1 MRKRILMVAAAIT
14 VMLSTFTGCA
24 NKEMVLTADNITISG
39 KLEKEAKY
47 VSLKDTDKEETEYQ
61 TSIDYLYL
69 FNATYEIYDIDI
81 LNKKEEEIQP
91 SGQLD
96 VKLKLSD
103 KLKNATGDKYVVFGV
118 NDYRLF
124 RINNEATDDT
134 INFKINDIQKN
145 DVKTYIICKYNSND
159 EQASS
164 MFEGMVAE

>member
-103 KLKNATGDKYVVFGV
+103 KLKNATGDKYVVFG
-118 NDYRLF
+118 
-124 RINNEATDDT
+124 DT

-145 DVKTYIICKYNSND
+145 DMKTYIICKYNSND

>member
-24 NKEMVLTADNITISG
+24 NKDMVLSANNITISG
-39 KLEKEAKY
+39 KIENGAKY

-61 TSIDYLYL
+61 TSIDYFYL

-81 LNKKEEEIQP
+81 LNKKKEEIQP
-91 SGQLD
+91 SGKLD
-96 VKLKLSD
+96 VQLKLSD
-103 KLKNATGDKYVVFGV
+103 KLKDATGDKYVVFGV
-118 NDYRLF
+118 NDYKLF
-124 RINNEATDDT
+124 RINSEVADDT

-145 DVKTYIICKYNSND
+145 DVKTYIICKYDSND

>member
-1 MRKRILMVAAAIT
+1 MLYWMIITIL
-14 VMLSTFTGCA
+14 CA

-145 DVKTYIICKYNSND
+145 DMKTYIICKYNSND

>member
-134 INFKINDIQKN
+134 MIFKKM
-145 DVKTYIICKYNSND
+145 T
-159 EQASS
+159 
-164 MFEGMVAE
+164 

>member
-103 KLKNATGDKYVVFGV
+103 KLKN
-118 NDYRLF
+118 
-124 RINNEATDDT
+124 EATDDT

-145 DVKTYIICKYNSND
+145 DMKTYIICKYNSND

>member
-1 MRKRILMVAAAIT
+1 M
-14 VMLSTFTGCA
+14 
-24 NKEMVLTADNITISG
+24 
-39 KLEKEAKY
+39 Y
-47 VSLKDTDKEETEYQ
+47 PLKDTDKEETEYQ

-145 DVKTYIICKYNSND
+145 DMKTYIICKYNSND

>member
-1 MRKRILMVAAAIT
+1 
-14 VMLSTFTGCA
+14 
-24 NKEMVLTADNITISG
+24 MVLTADNITISG

-145 DVKTYIICKYNSND
+145 DMKTYIICKYNSND

>member
-1 MRKRILMVAAAIT
+1 MCIRDR
-14 VMLSTFTGCA
+14 
-24 NKEMVLTADNITISG
+24 LTADNITISG

-145 DVKTYIICKYNSND
+145 DMKTYIICKYNSND

>member
-96 VKLKLSD
+96 VQLKLSD
-103 KLKNATGDKYVVFGV
+103 KLKNAIGDKYVVFGV
-118 NDYRLF
+118 NDHKLF
-124 RINNEATDDT
+124 RINSEMTDDT

-145 DVKTYIICKYNSND
+145 DMKTYIICKYNSND

>member
-1 MRKRILMVAAAIT
+1 MRKRIFMVVAIVT
-14 VMLSTFTGCA
+14 VMLSIFTGCT
-24 NKEMVLTADNITISG
+24 NKEKVLTADNITISG

-47 VSLKDTDKEETEYQ
+47 VTLKDTDKEETEYQ

-69 FNATYEIYDIDI
+69 FNTTYEIYDIDI

-91 SGQLD
+91 SGRLD
-96 VKLKLSD
+96 VQLKLSD
-103 KLKNATGDKYVVFGV
+103 KLKNATGDKYVVFVV
-118 NDYRLF
+118 NDHKLF
-124 RINNEATDDT
+124 RINSEMTDDT

>member
-1 MRKRILMVAAAIT
+1 MRKRILMVATVIT
-14 VMLSTFTGCA
+14 VMLSTFTGCT
-24 NKEMVLTADNITISG
+24 NKEKVLTADNITISG

-47 VSLKDTDKEETEYQ
+47 VTLKDTDKEETEYQ
-61 TSIDYLYL
+61 TSMDYLYV
-69 FNATYEIYDIDI
+69 FNATYEIYDINI
-81 LNKKEEEIQP
+81 LNKKKEEIQP

-96 VKLKLSD
+96 VQLKLSD
-103 KLKNATGDKYVVFGV
+103 KLKDATGDRYVVFGV

-145 DVKTYIICKYNSND
+145 DMKTYIICKYDSND

>member
-118 NDYRLF
+118 ND
-124 RINNEATDDT
+124 
-134 INFKINDIQKN
+134 IQKN
-145 DVKTYIICKYNSND
+145 DMKTYIICKYNSND